1 MKLKLFLG
9 VVALSL
15 LCGCGNE
22 SNPAESSAS
31 ESQTSSTE
39 FSSEATL
46 SATDASTEVSTQAQ
60 TQMQT
65 PAKEFYP
72 LNSEGLEVYDA
83 GAYKVVDPD
92 NKRGLQSALLGYG
105 FGLAGNGLVP
115 QASISN
121 QNRFDSLKTGALCVD
136 LKSKEKVLYLTFDCG
151 YEYQDNSLR
160 ILDTLKEKQA
170 PAAFFC
176 TYPFVSGYG
185 DRVKRMIDEGHIV
198 GNHSVNHLDFPT
210 LTRIKMAEELY
221 GVYNFLKTKYNYETK
236 YFRFPAGRNS
246 DNCLDLVASQ
256 GYRAIFWSF
265 AYADWDTAN
274 QMPYDQA
281 LNYVKTYTHPGAVIL
296 LHEVSPTN
304 VAILGEYIDWARS
317 QGYTFKSL
325 DYYYTQE

>member
-1 MKLKLFLG
+1 MKSRILLSIL
-9 VVALSL
+9 ALSL
-15 LCGCGNE
+15 LCGCGAQNKPEE
-22 SNPAESSAS
+22 STTDNQNN
-31 ESQTSSTE
+31 QTITSTDS
-39 FSSEATL
+39 SSEAT
-46 SATDASTEVSTQAQ
+46 TEVTTEATTVAPTQP
-60 TQMQT
+60 QT
-65 PAKEFYP
+65 PAREFYP
-72 LNSEGLEVYDA
+72 LNGDGLEVYDA
-83 GAYKVVDPD
+83 GAYKVIDPN
-92 NKRGLQSALLGYG
+92 NKRGLASEQLGYG
-105 FGLAGNGLVP
+105 FGLAPNGAVP
-115 QASISN
+115 QNSINN
-121 QNRFDSLKTGALCVD
+121 QQRFDSLKTGALCVD
-136 LKSKEKVLYLTFDCG
+136 LKSNEKVLYLTFDCG

-185 DRVKRMIDEGHIV
+185 DRVKRMIDEGHVV
-198 GNHSVNHLDFPT
+198 GNHSVNHPDFPSIS
-210 LTRIKMAEELY
+210 RIKQAEELY
-221 GVYNFLKTKYNYETK
+221 GVYEYLKTKYNYETK

-265 AYADWDTAN
+265 AYADWDPAN

-325 DYYYTQE
+325 DYYYTK